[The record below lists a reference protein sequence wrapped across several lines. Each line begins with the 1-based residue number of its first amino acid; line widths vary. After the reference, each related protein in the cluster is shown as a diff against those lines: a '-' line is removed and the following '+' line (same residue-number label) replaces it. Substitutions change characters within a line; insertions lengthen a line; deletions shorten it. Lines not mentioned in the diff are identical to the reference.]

1 MIKMKIVRRLYC
13 LLALA
18 CVGNSHVGMSQSADK
33 YDVMAYGAVVH
44 DSVLSTEAIQSAI
57 DGAYAAGGGTVYFPP
72 GQYHAGTI
80 VLKDNVTLFLEEGA
94 TLHAS
99 RDINDYRMPLEN
111 ATRPVFL
118 YANGAKNIALKGGGT
133 IHGGA
138 QRVYEDLRKTDAFIE
153 DITEKAR
160 QAGVEMKMYYVV
172 KPDVALVIFTDCEGV
187 TVSDITLEESSFWT
201 LHIIKSSRVRIRRVK
216 VFSSLEKGVNADGI
230 DINSCNDVLISDCV
244 VSTGDDAIVLKSWF
258 EVPCE
263 NIRVTNCVLTS
274 SSTALK
280 IGTESHG
287 DFRSIRFDS
296 CTVLNSNR
304 GLSIVVRDGASVKDV
319 TFSNIT
325 LQCSRR
331 HFNWWGNG
339 DPIWIY
345 LTKKSESSK
354 VGSIDGVVFQNI
366 TAKGRGTS
374 RIESTEGMQIENIF
388 MKDIQIEMLEENY
401 VDKRADHALYIE
413 QVRNLTIERFKVYWD
428 DAHAEPGWKSALVL
442 SEVHNGQVG
451 RFIGRQGRLGSEDPI
466 IMLNNT
472 QDIVLR
478 ECQSEEGGST
488 LVSVKGAES
497 QGIVLEGC
505 DSEHKAAQLFDVDAS
520 VTQAQSIQTIE

>member
-1 MIKMKIVRRLYC
+1 MIEKKIVSRLHW

-18 CVGNSHVGMSQSADK
+18 YVGCSHVALPQSADK
-33 YDVMAYGAVVH
+33 YDAMAYGAVVN
-44 DSVLSTEAIQSAI
+44 DTVLSTEAIQSAI
-57 DGAYAAGGGTVYFPP
+57 DGAYAAGGGMVYFPP

-80 VLKDNVTLFLEEGA
+80 VLKDNVTIFLEEGA

-153 DITEKAR
+153 DITENAR
-160 QAGVEMKMYYVV
+160 QAGVEMKMYYVL

-201 LHIIKSSRVRIRRVK
+201 LHILKSSQVRIERVK

-230 DINSCNDVLISDCV
+230 DINSCNDVLISDCI
-244 VSTGDDAIVLKSWF
+244 VSTGDDAIALKSWF

-263 NIRVTNCVLTS
+263 NIRVTGCVLTS

-287 DFRSIRFDS
+287 DFRNIRFDS

-319 TFSNIT
+319 TFSNINI
-325 LQCSRR
+325 QCSRR

-339 DPIWIY
+339 DPIWVY
-345 LTKKSESSK
+345 LTKKNEASEA
-354 VGSIDGVVFQNI
+354 GSIDGVLFEHI
-366 TAKGRGTS
+366 KAKARGTS
-374 RIESTEGMQIENIF
+374 KIESTAGMQIENIY
-388 MKDIQIEMLEENY
+388 MKDIQISMLEENY
-401 VDKRADHALYIE
+401 LDKRADHALYIE
-413 QVRNLTIERFKVYWD
+413 QVKHLTIEGFKVNWD
-428 DAHAEPGWKSALVL
+428 DAHAESGWKSALVL
-442 SEVHNGQVG
+442 SDVHGGQVG
-451 RFIGRQGRLGSEDPI
+451 RFVGRQGRMDSDVPI
-466 IMLNNT
+466 IALNNS
-472 QDIVLR
+472 QDIVNDVL
-478 ECQSEEGGST
+478 T
-488 LVSVKGAES
+488 
-497 QGIVLEGC
+497 IVQRNDG
-505 DSEHKAAQLFDVDAS
+505 D
-520 VTQAQSIQTIE
+520 I